1 MVFPENLKPGDTIG
15 LAAPAFPVTQE
26 KRDAGVALL
35 EHMGFRVSVGECLEQ
50 LYNCHG
56 YLAGEAKKRAQDLNR
71 MFGDPQIKAIFC
83 VRGGYGSA
91 HIMKYLDYDLIRRNP
106 KIFVGYSDLTN
117 LHSALNQICG
127 LVTFHGP
134 MVISNMI
141 QPGFE
146 GYSRESLFR
155 ALGMR
160 PGEEMEF
167 LNPPEAPKIGV
178 LRPGQAQ
185 GVITGGNLSLV
196 TGSIGTF
203 YQPDTR
209 GKVLFLE
216 DIEESIPRLDMYITH
231 LEYAG
236 MMEHAAAVVLGNF
249 EGCDNSRYDG
259 TYSLEEF
266 LHDRFKDYRIP
277 VLYRVA
283 SDHSKPMGTI
293 PMGTVCRVDADTGR
307 LFFKRT

>member
-1 MVFPENLKPGDTIG
+1 MVFPEALKPGDTIG

-26 KRDAGVALL
+26 KRDAGVRLL
-35 EHMGFRVSVGECLEQ
+35 ERMGYHVAVGECLRQ

-56 YLAGEAKKRAQDLNR
+56 YLAGDAKARARDLNS

-91 HIMKYLDYDLIRRNP
+91 HIMKYLDYDLIRENP

-117 LHSALNQICG
+117 LHSALNKLCG

-134 MVISNMI
+134 MVVSNMLH
-141 QPGFE
+141 PDFP

-155 ALGMR
+155 AFEMK
-160 PGEEMEF
+160 PGEEVEF
-167 LNPPEAPKIGV
+167 LNPPEGPAIGA
-178 LRPGQAQ
+178 LRPGKAQ

-236 MMEHAAAVVLGNF
+236 MMEQAAAVVLGNF

-259 TYSLEEF
+259 TYTLEEF
-266 LHDRFKDYRIP
+266 LRDRFKDYRIP

-283 SDHSKPMGTI
+283 SDHSRPMGTI
-293 PMGTVCRVDADTGR
+293 PMGAVCRVDADGGR
-307 LFFKRT
+307 LFFSV